1 MSGAGGKVAAKTNW
15 QDKIA
20 EAKKSGIENSPGL
33 FYVWMLFAS
42 WAVVTACT
50 TFLMMSGGH
59 KIKRFDRGFADLF
72 YVFAALSFAIAVAFS
87 FIAYLGAR
95 TDEKRALTMIL
106 CAVNAIAMFS
116 YCLQI
121 LRLTPTTMDHVGNPV
136 DPARFLEWI
145 STCPVL
151 IYLIGEI
158 TKTQPYQTETVKCD
172 FALIIAG
179 YIASVLKQPYS
190 EIFATIS
197 SIYFFYAISNI
208 MDMYDMGINRV
219 TECKV
224 NTQSLIAA
232 KTITR
237 GAWWGFTSIWYIQR
251 SGVISYATG
260 EALFV
265 LADIFAKVFLTLILV
280 NATVDQVQ
288 STKISKIENITNELE
303 EQMQKSDTLLGKLI
317 PKEVLDQ
324 LKSGKGSGVQDYESV
339 TVFFSDIA
347 NFTVISSRTS
357 TKDMLATLNK
367 MWVEYDASAKKWG
380 MYKVETIG
388 DAYLGVVGAPERVP
402 DHVERACNFS
412 IDIMEMIKNF
422 TTVTNEKISIRIG
435 LMTGPVTGGILGE
448 SNPHWCIIGDTVGLS
463 SKMES
468 SSKPGMIHIHESTWK
483 VARNKF
489 NVSAIPEPVEIK
501 GMGTQQTYW
510 LYGR

>member
-1 MSGAGGKVAAKTNW
+1 
-15 QDKIA
+15 
-20 EAKKSGIENSPGL
+20 
-33 FYVWMLFAS
+33 
-42 WAVVTACT
+42 
-50 TFLMMSGGH
+50 
-59 KIKRFDRGFADLF
+59 
-72 YVFAALSFAIAVAFS
+72 
-87 FIAYLGAR
+87 
-95 TDEKRALTMIL
+95 
-106 CAVNAIAMFS
+106 
-116 YCLQI
+116 
-121 LRLTPTTMDHVGNPV
+121 
-136 DPARFLEWI
+136 
-145 STCPVL
+145 
-151 IYLIGEI
+151 
-158 TKTQPYQTETVKCD
+158 
-172 FALIIAG
+172 
-179 YIASVLKQPYS
+179 
-190 EIFATIS
+190 
-197 SIYFFYAISNI
+197 
-208 MDMYDMGINRV
+208 
-219 TECKV
+219 
-224 NTQSLIAA
+224 
-232 KTITR
+232 
-237 GAWWGFTSIWYIQR
+237 
-251 SGVISYATG
+251 
-260 EALFV
+260 
-265 LADIFAKVFLTLILV
+265 
-280 NATVDQVQ
+280 
-288 STKISKIENITNELE
+288 
-303 EQMQKSDTLLGKLI
+303 MQKSDTLLGKLI